1 MDQILWTW
9 YQSTRNMEK
18 YPFIYVLFFLQKM
31 LSMHASSVVDR
42 GFKPQPDQFKYYKI
56 GICCF
61 SAKHAVQ
68 IKAKTIILTQQS
80 VAQNKCFWDS
90 NYLSKGKM
98 IDLLQSYKT
107 ITRWQPF
114 IFLGTLLH
122 FLLNCHEKRWP
133 LVREINQKYF
143 TLSVYL
149 KSDLIMGLAFDIS
162 SLIYLK
168 EG

>member
-1 MDQILWTW
+1 MLVCSRNTEVNIFLSNFDRLYWKQKKHARSAAQYDKLIDIMIRQYGPDSMDLVPV
-9 YQSTRNMEK
+9 YQEYGKISF
-18 YPFIYVLFFLQKM
+18 YLCPIFLTNYNHIGSVM

-68 IKAKTIILTQQS
+68 VKAKTIILTQQS

-98 IDLLQSYKT
+98 IDLL
-107 ITRWQPF
+107 
-114 IFLGTLLH
+114 
-122 FLLNCHEKRWP
+122 
-133 LVREINQKYF
+133 
-143 TLSVYL
+143 
-149 KSDLIMGLAFDIS
+149 
-162 SLIYLK
+162 
-168 EG
+168 

>member
-1 MDQILWTW
+1 
-9 YQSTRNMEK
+9 MEK

-98 IDLLQSYKT
+98 IDLL
-107 ITRWQPF
+107 
-114 IFLGTLLH
+114 
-122 FLLNCHEKRWP
+122 
-133 LVREINQKYF
+133 
-143 TLSVYL
+143 
-149 KSDLIMGLAFDIS
+149 
-162 SLIYLK
+162 
-168 EG
+168 